1 MNGNLSGAQNAVRY
15 GVSTANQTDYG
26 VSSGLDHFRA
36 VSEHPLSSSASTNS
50 SFGRRTAWK
59 TRDASH
65 QSPISFSSQTR
76 GQTISFD
83 NPASTP
89 RVGM

>member
-1 MNGNLSGAQNAVRY
+1 MNGNLSGAQRAGRY
-15 GVSTANQTDYG
+15 GVSTAAQNDYG
-26 VSSGLDHFRA
+26 VRGGLDHFNA

-65 QSPISFSSQTR
+65 QAPISFSSNTR
-76 GQTISFD
+76 GTTVNFD
-83 NPASTP
+83 NPMSTP
-89 RVGM
+89 RVEF